1 MDSGQPVVRRLT
13 GLISE
18 RGPISVADFMEIA
31 LGDPDGGYYA
41 TRDPFGVGGDF
52 TTAPEISQ
60 MFGELIG
67 LWCVDTWQRIGAP
80 EEFALIELGPGRG
93 TLMAD
98 ALRAIS
104 GLPACRTAARIHLVE
119 NSPTLRNAQQKTLH
133 DHDVTWHEGVPA
145 PDDTGLSGMPAIFV
159 ANEFLDALPV
169 RQFVKTAN
177 AWRERLVDHDPATD
191 AFAFVSAGP
200 AGTVTPDGPNADR
213 LLADAAEG
221 DVLEESPA
229 VVSVVSNIAAHIAA
243 YGGAALFIDYGHRRT
258 AVGET
263 FQAVRQHRPIDPLAA
278 PGTSDVTAHVDFQRV
293 AEAAA
298 IAGVRSLGPLDQ
310 AVFLQRL
317 GIRERAD
324 VLRRKADDRQTR
336 DLNAALTRLIGPTEM
351 GTLFKVMALSEK
363 RIELLAGFD
372 SLS

>member
-18 RGPISVADFMEIA
+18 RGPISVAAFMEIA

-41 TRDPFGVGGDF
+41 TRDPFGVDGDF

-80 EEFALIELGPGRG
+80 EAFALIELGPGRG

-98 ALRAIS
+98 ALRALS
-104 GLPACRTAARIHLVE
+104 GLPACRAAARIHLVE
-119 NSPTLRNAQQKTLH
+119 NSPTLRDAQQKTLR
-133 DHDVTWHEGVPA
+133 DHDVTWHDGVPA
-145 PDDTGLSGMPAIFV
+145 PGDTGWGGLPAIFL

-169 RQFVKTAN
+169 RQFVKTAD
-177 AWRERLVDHDPATD
+177 AWHERLVDHEPAAD
-191 AFAFVSAGP
+191 VFAFTPS
-200 AGTVTPDGPNADR
+200 GTSTPDGPNALR
-213 LLADAAEG
+213 LLADASEG

-229 VVSVVSNIAAHIAA
+229 VVSVVGDIAAHIAA
-243 YGGAALFIDYGHRRT
+243 HGGAALFIDYGHRRT

-263 FQAVRQHRPIDPLAA
+263 LQAVRQHRPIDPLEA
-278 PGTSDVTAHVDFQRV
+278 PGTCDLTAHVDFQRV
-293 AEAAA
+293 AETAAV
-298 IAGVRSLGPLDQ
+298 AGVRSVGPLDQ
-310 AVFLQRL
+310 GVFLQRL

-324 VLRRKADDRQTR
+324 VLRQKADDRQTR
-336 DLNAALTRLIGPTEM
+336 DLNAALTRLIGPAEM

-372 SLS
+372 SRS

>member
-1 MDSGQPVVRRLT
+1 MDSRQPVVRRLT
-13 GLISE
+13 DLISE

-41 TRDPFGVGGDF
+41 TRDPFGVDGDF

-80 EEFALIELGPGRG
+80 DEFALIELGPGRG

-98 ALRAIS
+98 ALRAMS
-104 GLPACRTAARIHLVE
+104 GLPACRTAARVHLVE
-119 NSPTLRNAQQKTLH
+119 NSSTLRGAQQKTLR
-133 DHDVTWHEGVPA
+133 DHGVTWHEGVPA
-145 PDDTGLSGMPAIFV
+145 PGTTGLDGLPAIFV

-169 RQFVKTAN
+169 RQFVKIAD
-177 AWRERLVDHDPATD
+177 AWRERLVDHDPAAD
-191 AFAFVSAGP
+191 VFAFTPS
-200 AGTVTPDGPNADR
+200 GTATPDGPNAAR

-229 VVSVVSNIAAHIAA
+229 VLSIVGDIAAHIAA
-243 YGGAALFIDYGHRRT
+243 YGGAALFIDYGHRKT

-263 FQAVRQHRPIDPLAA
+263 LQAVRRHRPIDPLEA
-278 PGTSDVTAHVDFQRV
+278 PGMCDVTAHVDFQRV
-293 AEAAA
+293 AEAAVTV
-298 IAGVRSLGPLDQ
+298 GVRPLGPLDQ
-310 AVFLQRL
+310 SVFLQRL

-324 VLRRKADDRQTR
+324 VLRQKADDRQTR

-351 GTLFKVMALSEK
+351 GTLFKVMALTEK

-372 SLS
+372 SLT

>member
-13 GLISE
+13 RLISE

-41 TRDPFGVGGDF
+41 TRDPFGVDGDF

-67 LWCVDTWQRIGAP
+67 LWCADAWQRIGTP
-80 EEFALIELGPGRG
+80 DEFALIELGPGRG
-93 TLMAD
+93 TLMVD
-98 ALRAIS
+98 VLRALA

-119 NSPTLRNAQQKTLH
+119 NSPTLRTAQQTALQG
-133 DHDVTWHEGVPA
+133 HDVTWH
-145 PDDTGLSGMPAIFV
+145 DGMPALDGLPAIIV

-169 RQFVKTAN
+169 RQFVKTGD
-177 AWRERLVDHDPATD
+177 AWRERLVSHDPAAD
-191 AFAFVSAGP
+191 AFAFTP
-200 AGTVTPDGPNADR
+200 TGTATPDGPNADR
-213 LLADAAEG
+213 LLTDASEG
-221 DVLEESPA
+221 DIFEESPA
-229 VVSVVSNIAAHIAA
+229 VVSVVGDIATHIATH
-243 YGGAALFIDYGHRRT
+243 GGAALFIDYGHRRT

-263 FQAVRQHRPIDPLAA
+263 LQGVHQHRPIAPLDA
-278 PGTSDVTAHVDFQRV
+278 PGTCDVTAHVDFQRV
-293 AEAAA
+293 AEAATA
-298 IAGVRSLGPLDQ
+298 KGVRPLGPLDQ
-310 AVFLQRL
+310 GVFLQRL

-324 VLRRKADDRQTR
+324 VLRQKADDRQTR

-351 GTLFKVMALSEK
+351 GTLFKVMALSEQ

-372 SLS
+372 SQS

>member
-13 GLISE
+13 RLISE

-31 LGDPDGGYYA
+31 LGDPEGGYYA
-41 TRDPFGVGGDF
+41 TRDPFGVDGDF

-67 LWCVDTWQRIGAP
+67 LWCADSWQRIGAP

-93 TLMAD
+93 SLMAD

-104 GLPACRTAARIHLVE
+104 GLPACRAAARIHLVE
-119 NSPTLRNAQQKTLH
+119 NSATLRDAQQNALRG
-133 DHDVTWHEGVPA
+133 HDVSWHERVPSL
-145 PDDTGLSGMPAIFV
+145 DGLPAIFI

-169 RQFVKTAN
+169 RQFVKTGK
-177 AWRERLVDHDPATD
+177 AWRERLVDYDPADDIFT
-191 AFAFVSAGP
+191 FTP
-200 AGTVTPDGPNADR
+200 AGAAMPDGPQAGR

-221 DVLEESPA
+221 DILEESPA
-229 VVSVVSNIAAHIAA
+229 VISVVGEIAAHVAA
-243 YGGAALFIDYGHRRT
+243 HGGAALFIDYGHRRT

-263 FQAVRQHRPIDPLAA
+263 LQAVRQHRPISPLEA
-278 PGTSDVTAHVDFQRV
+278 PGTCDVTAHVDFQRV
-293 AEAAA
+293 VEAAV
-298 IAGVRSLGPLDQ
+298 IAGVRPLGPLDQ
-310 AVFLQRL
+310 GVFLQRL

-324 VLRRKADDRQTR
+324 SLRGKADDRQTR

-351 GTLFKVMALSEK
+351 GTLFKVMALSEQ